1 MVRLVWQA
9 CVPTEPPCECKQM
22 YWKDSFGAECS
33 ALSYI
38 LSDEYRQ
45 GKGHALAG
53 KVLLKM
59 AFLWK
64 NCVKLKI
71 MIATINGGHQ
81 MNAANRSK
89 LI

>member
-9 CVPTEPPCECKQM
+9 CISTELPCEREQM
-22 YWKDSFGAECS
+22 YLKDSFGAECS

-53 KVLLKM
+53 KVLLKWH
-59 AFLWK
+59 FYGK
-64 NCVKLKI
+64 TV
-71 MIATINGGHQ
+71 
-81 MNAANRSK
+81 
-89 LI
+89 

>member
-9 CVPTEPPCECKQM
+9 CISTELLCEREQM
-22 YWKDSFGAECS
+22 YLKDSVGAECS

-38 LSDEYRQ
+38 LSEEYRQ
-45 GKGHALAG
+45 GKGHALPG

-64 NCVKLKI
+64 NCVELKI
-71 MIATINGGHQ
+71 MIATIKRGSPNECHQ
-81 MNAANRSK
+81 
-89 LI
+89 